1 MPFYCF
7 KSDNNVMVERFF
19 RMGDAPEVIT
29 LEDGTSVRRDFQ
41 AEGVTGQMVGTDN
54 PTRIRKGPVR
64 PWPMKPCVGSGVH
77 ESQAQDLRDH
87 FKKHNVDVEVTTDG
101 DPIYTSAAQRKRALE
116 CRGMHDR
123 ASFN

>member
-1 MPFYCF
+1 MPTYCF
-7 KSDNNVMVERFF
+7 ATEEGEILERFF
-19 RMGDAPEVIT
+19 RMADVPDSIT
-29 LEDGTSVRRDFQ
+29 SEDGRVAVRDFQ

-116 CRGMHDR
+116 CRAMHDR